1 MSGQRA
7 AHEKDDLKLHLCN
20 SVFEAYSASYL
31 TTREHML
38 DVKSEDYNLTW
49 VNCEMASFIHM
60 KHSNNFYS
68 NPHGKGMIMQSLDV
82 LDFSVIHLSAFERSS
97 RRWKDKLWK
106 TLKERK
112 TAWHNIDAVKHT
124 AKVLEEMLNPKI
136 SGKKIVWSPEARRT
150 VVIMPFLGGAM
161 GAGHSELGNRF
172 EYLKA
177 CFWSFYEF
185 IPNIVAGVSRQED
198 VDWAW
203 KESGLPF
210 YDIILIDNLPKSA
223 GLPVGTTQ
231 QVKKRLQ
238 SGVYDFD
245 YVMFTESDQI
255 LISRELPRM
264 HDHLKKNPYRM
275 LLPHRLMPYSNRVIT
290 EVHGRVKDQTENAW
304 MNQSCCLPRQNCGER
319 KSWKSIR
326 EPEVPVIDYYGL
338 NVPLG
343 NVNFLDESYRYC
355 TLGGYTE
362 ICP

>member
-1 MSGQRA
+1 
-7 AHEKDDLKLHLCN
+7 
-20 SVFEAYSASYL
+20 
-31 TTREHML
+31 
-38 DVKSEDYNLTW
+38 
-49 VNCEMASFIHM
+49 
-60 KHSNNFYS
+60 
-68 NPHGKGMIMQSLDV
+68 
-82 LDFSVIHLSAFERSS
+82 
-97 RRWKDKLWK
+97 
-106 TLKERK
+106 
-112 TAWHNIDAVKHT
+112 
-124 AKVLEEMLNPKI
+124 
-136 SGKKIVWSPEARRT
+136 
-150 VVIMPFLGGAM
+150 M

-304 MNQSCCLPRQNCGER
+304 MNQSCCP
-319 KSWKSIR
+319 
-326 EPEVPVIDYYGL
+326 P
-338 NVPLG
+338 
-343 NVNFLDESYRYC
+343 
-355 TLGGYTE
+355 
-362 ICP
+362 